1 MKEVLAVIRMNKI
14 NETKRYLSENG
25 FPVATCRKVYGRGVK
40 KADYTL
46 IEDILDD
53 NISVAASKEMME
65 TISETHRLIAKRLLI
80 LVVNDDEVGK
90 VVELIIEVNQT
101 GSMGDGKIFVMPIVD
116 AIRVR
121 TGEMGTAAL

>member
-14 NETKRYLSENG
+14 NETKRHLSENG
-25 FPVATCRKVYGRGVK
+25 FPVATCRKVYGRGAK
-40 KADYTL
+40 KADYSL
-46 IEDILDD
+46 IEEILDD
-53 NISVAASKEMME
+53 NISVATSKEMME
-65 TISETHRLIAKRLLI
+65 TISETHRLIAKRLLL
-80 LVVNDDEVGK
+80 LVVNDDEVDK

-101 GSMGDGKIFVMPIVD
+101 GSMGDGKIFVTPIVD